1 MRDAYQV
8 AAVRAAERALMAT
21 VPDGALMARAASGLA
36 SVCASLLSRHPG
48 HVYGTRVVVLAGS
61 GDNGGDA
68 LYAGALL
75 ARRGVAVTAIA
86 AGPKVHPGG
95 TAALRAAGG
104 RVIAQ
109 ADLTNSAGLTNGA
122 DLMDNADL
130 IIDGLLGIG
139 GRGGLREPFAG
150 LARQA
155 ARARQAGATVVAVDL
170 PSGIDADTGAVDGPA
185 VRADV
190 TVTFGAI
197 KPGLLIDPGAGHAG
211 AVELI
216 DIGLGPY
223 LKDAPSAAA
232 PQGNDIRE
240 MLPRPGAESDKYR
253 RGVLGLLAGSDRFT
267 GAVLL
272 ATGGAVRGG
281 AGMVRVVTAN
291 VAAVLVRQAWPETV
305 VTVHPD
311 QGDWD
316 LLGSVGRVQAWVAG
330 PGMGTGPDAVARL
343 AAVLGTDL
351 PVLVDADG
359 LTILSQVKGLLPRR
373 EAAPTLIT
381 PHAGELARLL
391 GTDAASVEA
400 RRLEHARRA
409 AGELGVTVLLKG
421 STTVIAPGASGD
433 PRDEP
438 VLVNPTGTPWLATAG
453 SGDVLSGLA
462 GALLAQGLEPAQAG
476 LAAAYLHG
484 LAGRLAAAG
493 FAGRL
498 ARPAWPGGPPRPH
511 RPRRAPAGPARP
523 RSGLP
528 TWSGRCRPRSGACE
542 RHGPAGFRR
551 SRRDHRER
559 RGAVRA
565 GARQPGDGRGEG
577 QRVRPRHDSGRPGGA
592 GRRGQL
598 AGRRRPGRG
607 GRAPAG
613 GDHRARAVPDDLR
626 RSRRGDQARR
636 RPHGRP
642 RWRSPR
648 RSRPRPTG
656 PASAPGCTSRPTP
669 GSAAAAPRRRTGRGW
684 CRPPWTP
691 RPGARCG

>member
-8 AAVRAAERALMAT
+8 AAVRAAERALMEI
-21 VPDGALMARAASGLA
+21 VPDGALMGRAAAGLA
-36 SVCASLLSRHPG
+36 SVCAALLARHPG
-48 HVYGTRVVVLAGS
+48 HVYGTRVAVLAGS

-75 ARRGVAVTAIA
+75 ARRGAAVTAIA
-86 AGPKVHPGG
+86 AGSRAHPGG
-95 TAALRAAGG
+95 AAALRAAGG
-104 RVIAQ
+104 RVSGD
-109 ADLTNSAGLTNGA
+109 ADSIN
-122 DLMDNADL
+122 NADL
-130 IIDGLLGIG
+130 IVDGLLGIG

-155 ARARQAGATVVAVDL
+155 EQSRQAGATVVAVDL

-211 AVELI
+211 TVELV
-216 DIGLGPY
+216 DIGLRPY
-223 LKDAPSAAA
+223 LKDGPCARA
-232 PQGNDIRE
+232 PQRDDISE
-240 MLPRPGAESDKYR
+240 LLPRPGAESDKYR

-281 AGMVRVVTAN
+281 AGMVRVVTAD
-291 VAAVLVRQAWPETV
+291 VAAVLVRQAWPEAV
-305 VTVHPD
+305 ITVHPD
-311 QGDWD
+311 EGDWD

-330 PGMGTGPDAVARL
+330 PGMGTGQDAADRL

-359 LTILSQVKGLLPRR
+359 LTILSQVKGLLPRSKGG
-373 EAAPTLIT
+373 APTLIT

-391 GTDAASVEA
+391 GTDGASVEA

-421 STTVIAPGASGD
+421 STTVIAPPGD
-433 PRDEP
+433 GP

-484 LAGRLAAAG
+484 LAGRLAAG
-493 FAGRL
+493 S
-498 ARPAWPGGPPRPH
+498 PGGGGQ
-511 RPRRAPAGPARP
+511 APIGASDLVRTLPAAF
-523 RSGLP
+523 RSL
-528 TWSGRCRPRSGACE
+528 
-542 RHGPAGFRR
+542 
-551 SRRDHRER
+551 
-559 RGAVRA
+559 
-565 GARQPGDGRGEG
+565 
-577 QRVRPRHDSGRPGGA
+577 
-592 GRRGQL
+592 
-598 AGRRRPGRG
+598 
-607 GRAPAG
+607 
-613 GDHRARAVPDDLR
+613 
-626 RSRRGDQARR
+626 
-636 RPHGRP
+636 
-642 RWRSPR
+642 
-648 RSRPRPTG
+648 
-656 PASAPGCTSRPTP
+656 
-669 GSAAAAPRRRTGRGW
+669 
-684 CRPPWTP
+684 
-691 RPGARCG
+691 